1 MTAIKEWTCERLQ
14 REAEERGWKG
24 TTADIGER
32 RLLTLDTSRW
42 RIVCHFTWASRAD
55 GDHTVLNM
63 AELFFGYEH
72 DKQQG
77 LIGYQLENEVER
89 LLAWVDNPHIA

>member
-1 MTAIKEWTCERLQ
+1 
-14 REAEERGWKG
+14 
-24 TTADIGER
+24 
-32 RLLTLDTSRW
+32 
-42 RIVCHFTWASRAD
+42 
-55 GDHTVLNM
+55 M

-89 LLAWVDNPHIA
+89 LLAWMDNPHIA